1 MFSFLYFEILPNAST
16 PQTCTLDVQRHQ
28 CMCGAE
34 HMPYHSVAPSFC
46 AQVVACR
53 GRRPPNLHL
62 QHGGGGVFEIAS
74 GRGALQAAGFA
85 MVGVT
90 VPSKVHHASMAYSD
104 PTLAVHF

>member
-1 MFSFLYFEILPNAST
+1 LCTGGGMPWQEASKS
-16 PQTCTLDVQRHQ
+16 
-28 CMCGAE
+28 AF
-34 HMPYHSVAPSFC
+34 A
-46 AQVVACR
+46 AW
-53 GRRPPNLHL
+53 
-62 QHGGGGVFEIAS
+62 GGGVFEIAT